1 MLWLA
6 FRMLFQER
14 GRLIITLVG
23 IVFSTVLTL
32 VEVGIYLGMMGN
44 ATSVVRHTDA
54 DIWVLSQNV
63 PNFDLRRHHRQS
75 HRGQQSARLAA
86 SHTGRD
92 RRAGACLPD

>member
-14 GRLIITLVG
+14 GRLVITLVG
-23 IVFSTVLTL
+23 IVFSSVLTL

-54 DIWVLSQNV
+54 DIWIMSQNV
-63 PNFDLRRHHRQS
+63 PNFDFAQLFPAYRTNRVR
-75 HRGQQSARLAA
+75 ALDLKCAPILPWT
-86 SHTGRD
+86 HT
-92 RRAGACLPD
+92 

>member
-23 IVFSTVLTL
+23 IVFSSVLTL

-54 DIWVLSQNV
+54 DIWVVSQNV
-63 PNFDLRRHHRQS
+63 PNFDFTQPFPLIAS
-75 HRGQQSARLAA
+75 IACAR
-86 SHTGRD
+86 SMRCCGPKRSTYGSRS
-92 RRAGACLPD
+92 

>member
-32 VEVGIYLGMMGN
+32 VEGGIYLGMMGFK
-44 ATSVVRHTDA
+44 VVINVHGE
-54 DIWVLSQNV
+54 VLRVEQ
-63 PNFDLRRHHRQS
+63 P
-75 HRGQQSARLAA
+75 SA
-86 SHTGRD
+86 
-92 RRAGACLPD
+92 PDDEGGE